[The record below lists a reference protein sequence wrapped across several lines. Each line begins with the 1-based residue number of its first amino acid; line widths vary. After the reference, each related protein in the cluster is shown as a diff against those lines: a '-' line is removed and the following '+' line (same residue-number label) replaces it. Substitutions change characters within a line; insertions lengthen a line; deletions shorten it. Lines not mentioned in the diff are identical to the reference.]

1 MKMLDFN
8 ALNRPTLPMCMCD
21 EAKTV
26 ITVTTPS
33 EILVEELEA
42 TLPEL
47 KRIVAGKDNEA
58 VALCYD
64 LAARLISCNHEGL
77 QVTADDLRTKYWP
90 AEKYANMLYLIA
102 FFNAY
107 LDYIAEIN
115 NAKN

>member
-8 ALNRPTLPMCMCD
+8 ALNRPVLPVCMCD

-33 EILVEELEA
+33 EILIEELEA

-47 KRIVAGKDNEA
+47 QRIVGGKNAEA
-58 VALCYD
+58 VACCYD
-64 LAARLISCNHEGL
+64 LAARLISCNREGL
-77 QVTADDLRTKYWP
+77 TVTADDLRTKYWP
-90 AEKYANMLYLIA
+90 AEKVVNMMYLVA
-102 FFNAY
+102 FYNAY

>member
-8 ALNRPTLPMCMCD
+8 ALNRPVLPMCMCD

-33 EILVEELEA
+33 EILVEELET

-47 KRIVAGKDNEA
+47 KRIVAGKDDEA
-58 VALCYD
+58 VAMCYD
-64 LAARLISCNHEGL
+64 LAARLISCNREGL
-77 QVTADDLRTKYWP
+77 TVTVDDLRGKYWP
-90 AEKYANMLYLIA
+90 TEKYTNMLYLVA
-102 FFNAY
+102 FFNTY